1 MIFKK
6 RILRKMMLYFLG
18 ASLLVYVASL
28 GYVGIEVKNISREM
42 ASTDIQQKSDDLANK
57 VKGLIDSKAKIVES
71 LALTMQEYESI
82 EESQRR
88 ATFTK
93 MLRNVIADNSEILSI
108 WSVWEPNSIDSF
120 DEENILA
127 DDGTAIG
134 NYSPSFYRQG
144 EEIKVEVNPNMPPYE
159 KPYYTIP
166 RDNMS
171 TSLLDPYMYSYNIGV
186 EDSILITS
194 IIAPITLW
202 GDFLGVVGIDFS
214 LEIVQ
219 NSILSN
225 SGNDDEQIYLISKNE
240 KFIYNPDAFLVG
252 QHQNL
257 VADTMVSTIKDTM
270 LIGKDLNNKTAIM
283 VFKKIDIANNSWYLD
298 TTVPVKTAYAQATKS
313 FFNVIL
319 LILAGFILL
328 SIVISMVARNIS
340 ESIVNINNK
349 LAGLSLGIIGKNNEG
364 KKRLESEITDL
375 NNALDNLFDSL
386 QASVDFAGEIG
397 KGNLNAE
404 YHLLS
409 DGDTLGESLITMQ
422 NSLIE
427 AKKEEDKK
435 KLLDDQRNW
444 VTHGLANFGEIIRQD
459 NNNVEDFA
467 LNLLS
472 QLLQYVDIVQGAI
485 YFKKEDQYSDEVKFE
500 NKAAIAYGKQI
511 MLENLEVTS
520 KDGIFGRTIDEMKC
534 IYLEDIPDSYVSF
547 TQGKKEAQKPR
558 NLLVV
563 PMIVNDEI
571 YGIMELVSYN
581 HIEQYKIEFIEKL
594 CENIASVV
602 SSVNT
607 NIHNAHL
614 LEQSN
619 EQAEELSQHE
629 EEMRQ
634 NLEEMQATQEEATKR
649 HDMLNSQLM
658 AFYKGL
664 MVAEIDLDGNIVNIS
679 KTMMRFYGINNEN
692 VEGQSYFAVTAHD
705 DDTRDTYKEFWSM
718 LMTNGKAQRRQSSKI
733 YGKDL
738 STLEYYKVI
747 YKYDEPYRVIVVAI
761 NKTRV
766 NELNERLDNELQAYM
781 NEHGIT
787 DLTNEVG

>member
-1 MIFKK
+1 MAMIFKK
-6 RILRKMMLYFLG
+6 RIHRKMMLYFLG

-42 ASTDIQQKSDDLANK
+42 ASTDIQQKSNDMANK

-71 LALTMQEYESI
+71 LAQTMQEYESI

-93 MLRNVIADNSEILSI
+93 MLKKVITDNNEILSI

-127 DDGTAIG
+127 EDGTAIG
-134 NYSPSFYRQG
+134 NYSPSFYRQDG
-144 EEIKVEVNPNMPPYE
+144 EIKVEVNPNMPPYE

-171 TSLLDPYMYSYNIGV
+171 TTLLDPYMYSYNVGV
-186 EDSILITS
+186 EDSMLITS

-202 GDFLGVVGIDFS
+202 GDFMGVVGIDFS

-219 NSILSN
+219 NSILSS
-225 SGNDDEQIYLISKNE
+225 SGNTDEQQIYLISENE
-240 KFIYNPDAFLVG
+240 NFIYNPDARLAG
-252 QHQNL
+252 KHQNL
-257 VADTMVSTIKDTM
+257 VADTIVSTIKDTM
-270 LIGKDLNNKTAIM
+270 LIGKDINNKNAIM
-283 VFKKIDIANNSWYLD
+283 VFKKIDFANTCWYLD

-349 LAGLSLGIIGKNNEG
+349 LAGLSLGIIGKNSEG
-364 KKRLESEITDL
+364 KKHLESEITDL
-375 NNALDNLFDSL
+375 NSSLDNLFDSL

-459 NNNVEDFA
+459 NDNVEDFA

-658 AFYKGL
+658 AFYNGL
-664 MVAEIDLDGNIVNIS
+664 MVAEIDLDGNIINIS

-692 VEGQSYFAVTAHD
+692 VEGMSYFAVTAHD
-705 DDTRDTYKEFWSM
+705 DDTRDTYKDFWTT
-718 LMTNGKAQRRQSSKI
+718 LMTNGKAQREQSTNS
-733 YGKDL
+733 YGKEL
-738 STLEYYKVI
+738 NTLEYYKVI
-747 YKYDEPYRVIVVAI
+747 YKNDEPYRVIVVSI
-761 NKTRV
+761 NKTRRS
-766 NELNERLDNELQAYM
+766 ELKERLNIELQSYM
-781 NEHGIT
+781 QEHGLT
-787 DLTNEVG
+787 DLND

>member
-1 MIFKK
+1 
-6 RILRKMMLYFLG
+6 MMFYFLG

-28 GYVGIEVKNISREM
+28 GYVGIEVKNISEEM
-42 ASTDIQQKSDDLANK
+42 ASTDIIKKSNDLSNR
-57 VKGLIDSKAKIVES
+57 VLGLIDGKAGIVEA
-71 LALTMQEYESI
+71 LAQAMQEYEGI
-82 EESQRR
+82 EESLRR
-88 ATFTK
+88 QTYTE
-93 MLRNVIADNSEILSI
+93 MLRKVIEDNVDILSI
-108 WSVWEPNSIDSF
+108 WSVWEPNSIDQR
-120 DEENILA
+120 DEECIRA
-127 DDGTAIG
+127 PDATAIG

-144 EEIKVEVNPNMPPYE
+144 NEIKVEVNTNMPPYE

-166 RDNMS
+166 RETMS
-171 TSLLDPYMYSYNIGV
+171 VSLLDPYMYSYNKDV
-186 EDSILITS
+186 EDSMLITS
-194 IIAPITLW
+194 IIAPIQLW
-202 GDFLGVVGIDFS
+202 GEFQGVVGIDFA
-214 LEIVQ
+214 LGYVEKAIEDYQ
-219 NSILSN
+219 TDT
-225 SGNDDEQIYLISKNE
+225 GERIYLMADNG
-240 KFIYNPDAFLVG
+240 KFIYNTNIDRVG
-252 QHQNL
+252 DEQTFF
-257 VADTMVSTIKDTM
+257 ADSVFESLTDTIYVGSDE
-270 LIGKDLNNKTAIM
+270 NKKSAIT
-283 VFKKIDIANNSWYLD
+283 VLKRIDMANTHWELL
-298 TTVPVKTAYAQATKS
+298 TTVPVTEAYAEANRS
-313 FFNVIL
+313 FINVVI

-328 SIVISMVARNIS
+328 SFVISLVARNIS
-340 ESIVNINNK
+340 ASIVNINNK
-349 LAGLSLGIIGKNNEG
+349 LAGLSLGIISKNSNN
-364 KKRLESEITDL
+364 KTVFESEITDL
-375 NNALDNLFDSL
+375 NGALDNLFDSL

-409 DGDTLGESLITMQ
+409 DDDTLGASLITMQ

-459 NNNVEDFA
+459 NDNVEDFA

-472 QLLQYVDIVQGAI
+472 QLLKYVDVVQGAI
-485 YFKKEDQYSDEVKFE
+485 YFKKEDPYSDEMKFE

-511 MLENLEVTS
+511 MLENAEVTA

-534 IYLEDIPDSYVSF
+534 IYLEDIPDSYVTF

-571 YGIMELVSYN
+571 FGIMELVSYN

-649 HDMLNSQLM
+649 HDTLNAQLM
-658 AFYKGL
+658 AFYSGL
-664 MVAEIDLDGNIVNIS
+664 MVAEIDLEGNILNMS
-679 KTMMRFYGINNEN
+679 KKMARFYGINPDNA
-692 VEGQSYFAVTAHD
+692 EGTQFATLIAQD
-705 DDTRDTYKEFWSM
+705 DAEREAYMDEFWTA
-718 LMTNGKAQRRQSSKI
+718 LIANGKALREQNADIR
-733 YGKDL
+733 GKDIYA
-738 STLEYYKVI
+738 TEHYKVI
-747 YKYDEPYRVIVVAI
+747 YKDDMPYRVIVIAI
-761 NKTRV
+761 SKMREK
-766 NELNERLDNELQAYM
+766 ELNERLQVEIQSYID
-781 NEHGIT
+781 EHG
-787 DLTNEVG
+787 GKA

>member
-6 RILRKMMLYFLG
+6 RIHKKMMFYFLG
-18 ASLLVYVASL
+18 ASLLVYIASL
-28 GYVGIEVKNISREM
+28 GYVGIEVRNISKDM
-42 ASTDIQQKSDDLANK
+42 TSTDITKKTNDLSNK
-57 VKGLIDSKAKIVES
+57 VRGLINSKAGIVES
-71 LALTMQEYESI
+71 LALTMQDHESVD
-82 EESQRR
+82 ESVRR
-88 ATFTK
+88 QTYTQ
-93 MLRNVIADNSEILSI
+93 MLREVITDNKDILSI
-108 WSVWEPNSIDSF
+108 WSVWEPEAFDSR
-120 DEENILA
+120 DAECELTEDA
-127 DDGTAIG
+127 TAIG
-134 NYSPSFYRQG
+134 SYSPSFYRQDD
-144 EEIKVEVNPNMPPYE
+144 EIKVEVNSNMPPYT

-166 RDNMS
+166 RDAMS
-171 TSLLDPYMYSYNIGV
+171 VSMIDPYLYSYKADKT
-186 EDSILITS
+186 DSVLIAS
-194 IIAPITLW
+194 VIAPIQVW
-202 GDFLGVVGIDFS
+202 GEFRGVVGIDFA
-214 LEIVQ
+214 LEYVQ
-219 NSILSN
+219 RAVGEYQS
-225 SGNDDEQIYLISKNE
+225 DDEMVFLIADNGD
-240 KFIYNPDAFLVG
+240 FIYHANPELVG
-252 QHQNL
+252 THQTFF
-257 VADTMVSTIKDTM
+257 ADSVYSALPDS
-270 LIGKDLNNKTAIM
+270 LYIGTDINGRTAIVVQKRIDM
-283 VFKKIDIANNSWYLD
+283 VNTHWDLI
-298 TTVPVKTAYAQATKS
+298 TTVPVKVAYAEASKA

-328 SIVISMVARNIS
+328 SIVISVVARNIS
-340 ESIVNINNK
+340 ESIVKINNK
-349 LAGLSLGIIGKNNEG
+349 LAGLSLGIIDRDNDGN
-364 KKRLESEITDL
+364 KRIESEVTDL
-375 NNALDNLFDSL
+375 NNSLDNLSQSL

-409 DGDTLGESLITMQ
+409 EDDTLGESLITMQ
-422 NSLIE
+422 NSLIK

-459 NNNVEDFA
+459 NDNVEDFA
-467 LNLLS
+467 YNLLS

-511 MLENLEVTS
+511 MLEEMEVTAQ
-520 KDGIFGRTIDEMKC
+520 DGIFGRTIDEMRC
-534 IYLEDIPDSYVSF
+534 IYLEDIPDSYVTF
-547 TQGKKEAQKPR
+547 TQGKKELQKPR

-649 HDMLNSQLM
+649 HDTLNSQLM
-658 AFYKGL
+658 AFYNGL
-664 MVAEIDLDGNIVNIS
+664 MVAEIDLDGVVVNMS
-679 KTMMRFYGINNEN
+679 KRMMRFYGLSGDSA
-692 VEGQSYFAVTAHD
+692 EGTLFAALTTQ
-705 DDTRDTYKEFWSM
+705 DDTAREKYKEFWSAM
-718 LMTNGKAQRRQSSKI
+718 IVDGKAQRKVNI
-733 YGKDL
+733 NAHGKDVL
-738 STLEYYKVI
+738 AVEYYRII
-747 YKYDEPYRVIVVAI
+747 YKYEEPYRVIVVAVS
-761 NKTRV
+761 KMREK
-766 NELNERLDNELQAYM
+766 ELNERLMVELQSYM
-781 NEHGIT
+781 QEHQ
-787 DLTNEVG
+787 D